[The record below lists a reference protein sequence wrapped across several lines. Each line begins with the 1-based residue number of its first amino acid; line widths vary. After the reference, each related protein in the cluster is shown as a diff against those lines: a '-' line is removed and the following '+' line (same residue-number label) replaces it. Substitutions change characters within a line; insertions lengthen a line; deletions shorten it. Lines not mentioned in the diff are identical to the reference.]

1 MRVSAN
7 YRYGTDL
14 QLKVTYFDEAE
25 LQAALKADNI
35 CVRFLCSYVVVSV
48 VTARIGKSFVTKGDN
63 YPISTQD
70 PLQAYHFWW
79 FMLNFFIAG
88 VTKGE
93 LIDVPGLS
101 LLTTAQRPVSEC
113 ETMRLSARSQ
123 LAKLTL
129 ILKETTPDLF
139 NVFFLSLDDDTV
151 LSQPDTTETA
161 AGDEGVELNEDGE
174 EEGDEPEY
182 EETVEDA
189 SRSAAEFI
197 QFVSGL

>member
-48 VTARIGKSFVTKGDN
+48 VTARIGSCFVTKGAN

-93 LIDVPGLS
+93 LIDVLGLS
-101 LLTTAQRPVSEC
+101 LLKTAQRPVSEC

-182 EETVEDA
+182 EENMDGFST
-189 SRSAAEFI
+189 AATDFN
-197 QFVSGL
+197 QLMDGL

>member
-1 MRVSAN
+1 M
-7 YRYGTDL
+7 
-14 QLKVTYFDEAE
+14 
-25 LQAALKADNI
+25 
-35 CVRFLCSYVVVSV
+35 VSV
-48 VTARIGKSFVTKGDN
+48 VTARIGSCFVTKGAN

-93 LIDVPGLS
+93 LIDVLGLS
-101 LLTTAQRPVSEC
+101 LLKTAQRPVSEC

>member
-14 QLKVTYFDEAE
+14 QLKVTYGDEAE

-48 VTARIGKSFVTKGDN
+48 VTSRIGKSFVTKGEN

-161 AGDEGVELNEDGE
+161 AGDEGVELNEGGE
-174 EEGDEPEY
+174 EEGDETEY
-182 EETVEDA
+182 EENVDDA
-189 SRSAAEFI
+189 STSAAEFI
-197 QFVSGL
+197 QFVSGS